1 MPDEIVDRFCVIGNE
16 EQIRAKLRELES
28 IGVSEFNIYP
38 NVKGIEGVIERY
50 GREFA
55 PDLRAAAA

>member
-1 MPDEIVDRFCVIGNE
+1 MPDEIVDKFCVIGNR

-28 IGVSEFNIYP
+28 MGVSEFNIYP
-38 NVKGIEGVIERY
+38 HVEGIEGVIEQY